1 MNSIAFYREKFLN
14 YLNDKIETREPRN
27 LYDPMV
33 YILNIGGKRLRPVSV
48 LMTAELF
55 DCPYEKALDAA
66 LAIEIFH
73 NFSLVHDDIMDDA
86 PVRRGKPSIHE
97 KWNINTAILSGD
109 AMLINAYQLFENYD
123 LETFSELAKLF
134 TRTAIKVCEGQ
145 QYDVD
150 YEDQD
155 DVEIEDYLRM
165 IEYKTAVLVGAAMEM
180 GAIVAKSKESCRQE
194 IFKYGCLLGLAFQ
207 LMDDYLDVYGD
218 YDSFGKQIG
227 GDIIENKKTFLYL
240 TALKEASSEDAEVL
254 KRLYRQPDC
263 NNEQKIKKVTMIFEK
278 TGVADK
284 TLERIEA
291 YTEEAFLLLND
302 LDLAESKK
310 AVLKDFGKKLM
321 LRKK

>member
-1 MNSIAFYREKFLN
+1 
-14 YLNDKIETREPRN
+14 
-27 LYDPMV
+27 
-33 YILNIGGKRLRPVSV
+33 
-48 LMTAELF
+48 MTAELF

-150 YEDQD
+150 YEEQD
-155 DVEIEDYLRM
+155 DVEIKDYIRM

-180 GAIVAKSKESCRQE
+180 GAIVAKVEKPCRAE
-194 IFKYGCLLGLAFQ
+194 IYRYGCLLGIAFQ
-207 LMDDYLDVYGD
+207 LMDDYLDIYGD
-218 YDSFGKQIG
+218 YESFGKQIG

-240 TALKEASSEDAEVL
+240 TALKEATPADRKRLLALYGGTKCTSEEKIAEVT
-254 KRLYRQPDC
+254 Q
-263 NNEQKIKKVTMIFEK
+263 IFER
-278 TGVADK
+278 TGVAQK
-284 TLERIEA
+284 TREEIKA
-291 YTEEAFLLLND
+291 YTKEAFKLLKEINLPD
-302 LDLAESKK
+302 DKK
-310 AVLKDFGKKLM
+310 VVLKDFGKKLM
-321 LRKK
+321 TRKK

>member
-14 YLNDKIETREPRN
+14 YLNEKIEVREPRN

-33 YILNIGGKRLRPVSV
+33 YILNIGGKRLRPISV

-55 DCPYEKALDAA
+55 DCSYEEALDAA

-97 KWNINTAILSGD
+97 KWNVNTAILSGD

-123 LETFSELAKLF
+123 LKTFNELAKLF
-134 TRTAIKVCEGQ
+134 SRTAIKVCEGQ

-150 YEDQD
+150 YEERD
-155 DVEIEDYLRM
+155 DVEIDDYIRM

-180 GAIVAKSKESCRQE
+180 GAIVAKASEQCRQE
-194 IFKYGCLLGLAFQ
+194 IHRYGCLLGLAFQ

-218 YDSFGKQIG
+218 YEAFGKQIG

-240 TALKEASSEDAEVL
+240 TALGEANAKERKELHDLYAQKLEKNEDKIRRVTELFEKLGVAEKTRNKIEMYTKEAFQLLREINLPE
-254 KRLYRQPDC
+254 
-263 NNEQKIKKVTMIFEK
+263 EKKK
-278 TGVADK
+278 
-284 TLERIEA
+284 
-291 YTEEAFLLLND
+291 
-302 LDLAESKK
+302 
-310 AVLKDFGKKLM
+310 VLKDFGKRLM
-321 LRKK
+321 IRKN